1 MQVSVKLFGALR
13 QFMPA
18 GSAFNSCTLTVAD
31 NANLTEVLAA
41 LPIPPSKPYLVVF
54 NDSKIDEESFDT
66 IRVTAADK
74 IILLPPVKGG

>member
-18 GSAFNSCTLTVAD
+18 GSAFNSCRLTVPD

-41 LPIPPSKPYLVVF
+41 LPIPQSKPYLVVF
-54 NDSKIDEESFDT
+54 NDSKIDADSYDAT
-66 IRVTAADK
+66 RVSAADK
-74 IILLPPVKGG
+74 IVLLPPVKGG

>member
-18 GSAFNSCTLTVAD
+18 GSTFNRCTLTVPD
-31 NANLTEVLAA
+31 NANLTEVLA
-41 LPIPPSKPYLVVF
+41 LLSIPRNKPYLVVF
-54 NDSKIDEESFDT
+54 NNSKIDAESYDT
-66 IRVTAADK
+66 TLVSAADK